1 MDRLKI
7 GSWVIEVD
15 VNKTKA
21 FYDKQ
26 PLITQDWDSVFEENY
41 VLACETFPQEVR
53 VLFNSL
59 GIDPRKQGEVNEYEK
74 HEDGFHIYGGFYFIV
89 GKIISGPDFWVN
101 TEEGSMPNFETI
113 NGVQIAFTDELAM
126 TPDKDLPK
134 PVIQL
139 EFQLNVPWLLN

>member
-1 MDRLKI
+1 
-7 GSWVIEVD
+7 VD
-15 VNKTKA
+15 
-21 FYDKQ
+21 
-26 PLITQDWDSVFEENY
+26 
-41 VLACETFPQEVR
+41 
-53 VLFNSL
+53 
-59 GIDPRKQGEVNEYEK
+59 
-74 HEDGFHIYGGFYFIV
+74 
-89 GKIISGPDFWVN
+89 